1 MRLDLSSGAKTDA
14 NLTKQRIK
22 MKVLLIKDVK
32 SLGKA
37 GEIKEVKE
45 GYGNNFLI
53 GKGFAKAATPDVLR
67 QYDAEQKR
75 KAEELK
81 YEIANIEKLKSE
93 IEKITLKVKKP
104 LGANGALFGA
114 VTKDEI
120 SEALEKN
127 HHLVVDKKAFDFAHT
142 IKTTG
147 IYEVDVKLG
156 HAVRATLK
164 LDVEGE

>member
-1 MRLDLSSGAKTDA
+1 
-14 NLTKQRIK
+14 

-32 SLGKA
+32 SLGKV

-67 QYDAEQKR
+67 QYEAEQKR
-75 KAEELK
+75 KAEE
-81 YEIANIEKLKSE
+81 LKSE

-142 IKTTG
+142 IKATG

>member
-1 MRLDLSSGAKTDA
+1 
-14 NLTKQRIK
+14 

-67 QYDAEQKR
+67 QYEAEQKR

-81 YEIANIEKLKSE
+81 YEIANIEKLKTE

-142 IKTTG
+142 IKATG

>member
-1 MRLDLSSGAKTDA
+1 
-14 NLTKQRIK
+14 

-53 GKGFAKAATPDVLR
+53 GKGFAKAATPDVLH

-142 IKTTG
+142 IKATG

>member
-1 MRLDLSSGAKTDA
+1 
-14 NLTKQRIK
+14 

-67 QYDAEQKR
+67 QYEAEQKR

-81 YEIANIEKLKSE
+81 YE

-127 HHLVVDKKAFDFAHT
+127 HHLVVDKKAFDFTHT
-142 IKTTG
+142 IKATG